1 MCSPSGCWLSPPRT
15 DSRGSSTRGY
25 GAMTA
30 VRSVKEPGRRL
41 PADGAGTGWV
51 RTALRAPLSPTTPW
65 SAWARTDGV
74 IDCWQI
80 LGPQRIRNT
89 GNAYAGPAATVAM
102 AKGGRYS
109 NQARICIRRTQG
121 GTVAPRT
128 SASSASCNEPK
139 SPCEH
144 DRPLRNCARSPGGRD
159 HLVRTPPQHRPGTTD
174 GLLVCRTT
182 TRAQAVRDRGRP
194 RPHDLRAALTV

>member
-121 GTVAPRT
+121 GAPWHLEPAHRQPVATSPNRRVSTAGPCGTALVHPVVATTSFGLPLSIDLAPLTACSFVGPRH
-128 SASSASCNEPK
+128 APK
-139 SPCEH
+139 PSGT
-144 DRPLRNCARSPGGRD
+144 AAD
-159 HLVRTPPQHRPGTTD
+159 HVPTTF
-174 GLLVCRTT
+174 V
-182 TRAQAVRDRGRP
+182 P
-194 RPHDLRAALTV
+194 R